1 MFNSSSHPICLFHL
15 TVSFGEWW
23 LWLTQGLAHVLTLC
37 DPMDC
42 SPPGSSPG
50 KNTGVGCHALLQ
62 GIFLTQGL
70 LHCRQILYCLS
81 HQLPIWVLNECLL
94 IERGRGKPK
103 WFLGYRYRVIVFQQ
117 FDLPNPL
124 HNHTAEL
131 LSVYVQS
138 SWWQQVN
145 ISRSLVLRKEACN
158 CSYFSSKEHL
168 F

>member
-1 MFNSSSHPICLFHL
+1 MTVTHTVSSSCAVLCLV
-15 TVSFGEWW
+15 TESC
-23 LWLTQGLAHVLTLC
+23 LTLC

-42 SPPGSSPG
+42 SPPGSSVHRDSPG

-70 LHCRQILYCLS
+70 LHCSQILYCLS

-103 WFLGYRYRVIVFQQ
+103 WFLGCIEWLYFNSLIF
-117 FDLPNPL
+117 PSPL
-124 HNHTAEL
+124 NNHTAEL

-138 SWWQQVN
+138 SWWEQVN